1 MNTLGVLRLA
11 FSVADHQMLIA
22 IRQTYHYLCVMILQP
37 ILDNLKI
44 SALNQ
49 MQEQAF
55 AATKNGNDI
64 LVLAPTGSGKT
75 LGFLLPV
82 LRNLNK
88 ETKGVQCLILVPS
101 RELALQIE
109 QVFKQMGS
117 DFKVN
122 CCYGGHPIKTERN
135 NLEQPPAVLIGTPGR
150 IAYHLRHQN
159 FDESTITTLVLDE
172 FDKALEFGFQEDM
185 STIITAL
192 LSLKQRMLTSATP
205 MGDIPAFTGLKN
217 PIEVNFL
224 KDIQIAPDLKLKK
237 VLTTAED
244 KLDTLF
250 QLICKIGT
258 KTTLIF
264 CNHRETVDRI
274 SDLLID
280 KDLAHD
286 IFHGG
291 MEQDERERALLKFRN
306 GSIKILITT
315 DLAARG
321 LDIPEV
327 EYIIHYQLPYTED
340 AFLHRNGRT
349 ARMNAKGTAYL
360 ILAEDEKYPFLKSD
374 IEVENL
380 KGTYKLPQDSI
391 WQTLYISAG
400 KKDKVNKIDIVG
412 LLLKKGGLQKE
423 DVGLIE
429 VKDQSS
435 YVAIKR
441 KMVQSVIRKL
451 TNERIKNK
459 KVKIET
465 AM

>member
-1 MNTLGVLRLA
+1 MVEKVLG
-11 FSVADHQMLIA
+11 
-22 IRQTYHYLCVMILQP
+22 
-37 ILDNLKI
+37 NLKI
-44 SALNQ
+44 TSLND
-49 MQEQAF
+49 MQK
-55 AATKNGNDI
+55 AAIAVADKGKDVV
-64 LVLAPTGSGKT
+64 LLAPTGSGKT
-75 LGFLLPV
+75 IGFLLPV
-82 LRNLNK
+82 LKNLSASS
-88 ETKGVQCLILVPS
+88 KGVQALILVPS

-109 QVFKQMGS
+109 QVFKQMGTG
-117 DFKVN
+117 FKVN
-122 CCYGGHPIKTERN
+122 CCYGGHPVKIERN
-135 NLEQPPAVLIGTPGR
+135 NFEEPAAVLIGTPGR
-150 IAYHLRHQN
+150 IAYHLRKEN
-159 FDESTITTLVLDE
+159 FDESSITTLVLDE

-185 STIITAL
+185 AYIIGNL
-192 LSLKQRMLTSATP
+192 RSLKQRMLTSATA
-205 MGDIPAFTGLKN
+205 MTDIPEFTGLKD
-217 PIEVNFL
+217 PVEVNFL
-224 KDIQIAPDLKLKK
+224 KDVKVAPDLKLKK
-237 VLTTAED
+237 IITTAED
-244 KLDTLF
+244 KLDALF
-250 QLICKIGT
+250 NLICKIGSET
-258 KTTLIF
+258 SLIF

-327 EYIIHYQLPYTED
+327 GNIIHYQLPYTED

-360 ILAEDEKYPFLKSD
+360 VMTEDEKYPFLKTD
-374 IEVENL
+374 IETEKL
-380 KGTYKLPQDSI
+380 KGHYELPKDSQ
-391 WQTLYISAG
+391 WQTLYIAAG

-412 LLLKKGGLQKE
+412 LLLKKGGLQKD

-435 YVAIKR
+435 YVAVKR
-441 KMVQSVIRKL
+441 KMVGRLLSALRDEK
-451 TNERIKNK
+451 IKNK
-459 KVKIET
+459 KVKIEV

>member
-1 MNTLGVLRLA
+1 MG
-11 FSVADHQMLIA
+11 
-22 IRQTYHYLCVMILQP
+22 
-37 ILDNLKI
+37 
-44 SALNQ
+44 
-49 MQEQAF
+49 
-55 AATKNGNDI
+55 
-64 LVLAPTGSGKT
+64 TG
-75 LGFLLPV
+75 
-82 LRNLNK
+82 
-88 ETKGVQCLILVPS
+88 
-101 RELALQIE
+101 
-109 QVFKQMGS
+109 
-117 DFKVN
+117 FKVN
-122 CCYGGHPIKTERN
+122 CCYGGHPVKTEKN
-135 NLEQPPAVLIGTPGR
+135 NFEQPPALLIGTPGR
-150 IAYHLRHQN
+150 IAYHLRKEN
-159 FDESTITTLVLDE
+159 FEASEITSLVLDE

-185 STIITAL
+185 AYIIGNVK
-192 LSLKQRMLTSATP
+192 SLKQRLLTSATP
-205 MGDIPAFTGLKN
+205 MDAIPDFTGVDQ
-217 PIEVNFL
+217 PVHIDFL
-224 KDIQIAPDLKLKK
+224 KDVKVVPDLKLKK

-244 KLDTLF
+244 KLDALF
-250 QLICKIGT
+250 ELICKIGH

-315 DLAARG
+315 DLASRG

-327 EYIIHYQLPYTED
+327 ECIIHYQLPYTED

-360 ILAEDEKYPFLKSD
+360 MIAGDEKYPFLDSS
-374 IEVENL
+374 IETE
-380 KGTYKLPQDSI
+380 KLDGRYDLPKDSQ
-391 WQTLYISAG
+391 WQTLYIAAG

-429 VKDQSS
+429 VKDQSA
-435 YVAIKR
+435 YVAVKR
-441 KMVQSVIRKL
+441 KKVNSVLAAL
-451 TNERIKNK
+451 TNEKIKNK
-459 KVKIET
+459 KVKIEI

>member
-1 MNTLGVLRLA
+1 MQQSAMAAADKGKDVVL
-11 FSVADHQMLIA
+11 
-22 IRQTYHYLCVMILQP
+22 
-37 ILDNLKI
+37 
-44 SALNQ
+44 
-49 MQEQAF
+49 
-55 AATKNGNDI
+55 
-64 LVLAPTGSGKT
+64 LAPTGSGKT
-75 LGFLLPV
+75 IGFLLPV
-82 LRNLNK
+82 LKNLNA
-88 ETKGVQCLILVPS
+88 EAKGVQALILVPS

-109 QVFKQMGS
+109 QVFRQMSTG
-117 DFKVN
+117 FKVN
-122 CCYGGHPIKTERN
+122 CCYGGHPVKIERN
-135 NLEQPPAVLIGTPGR
+135 NFEQPAAVLIGTPGR
-150 IAYHLRHQN
+150 IAYHLRKEN
-159 FDESTITTLVLDE
+159 FDESGISTLVLDE

-185 STIITAL
+185 AYIIGHL
-192 LSLKQRMLTSATP
+192 RSLKQRMLTSATAMTEVP
-205 MGDIPAFTGLKN
+205 DFTGLKQ
-217 PIEVNFL
+217 PVEVNFL
-224 KDIQIAPDLKLKK
+224 KDVKVAPDLKLKK
-237 VLTTAED
+237 IITTAEE

-250 QLICKIGT
+250 DLICKIGSQT
-258 KTTLIF
+258 SLIF

-327 EYIIHYQLPYTED
+327 GNIIHYQLPYTED

-349 ARMNAKGTAYL
+349 ARMNAKGTAFL
-360 ILAEDEKYPFLKSD
+360 IMTEEEKYPFLKAE
-374 IEVENL
+374 IEIEKL
-380 KGTYKLPQDSI
+380 KGNYELPKDSQ
-391 WQTLYISAG
+391 WQTLYIAAG

-441 KMVQSVIRKL
+441 NMVRKVL
-451 TNERIKNK
+451 AALRDEKIKNK
-459 KVKIET
+459 KVKIEV

>member
-1 MNTLGVLRLA
+1 MVEK
-11 FSVADHQMLIA
+11 
-22 IRQTYHYLCVMILQP
+22 ILEK
-37 ILDNLKI
+37 LKI
-44 SALNQ
+44 TSLNE
-49 MQEQAF
+49 MQQASLV
-55 AATKNGNDI
+55 ATGKGSDVV
-64 LVLAPTGSGKT
+64 LLAPTGSGKT
-75 LGFLLPV
+75 LGFLFPL
-82 LRNLNK
+82 LKNLNADV
-88 ETKGVQCLILVPS
+88 KGVQALILVPS

-109 QVFKQMGS
+109 QVFKQMGTG
-117 DFKVN
+117 FKVN
-122 CCYGGHPIKTERN
+122 CCYGGHPVRTERN
-135 NLEQPPAVLIGTPGR
+135 NFEQPPAVLIGTPGR
-150 IAYHLRHQN
+150 IAYHLRHEN
-159 FDESTITTLVLDE
+159 FDESPIHTLVLDE

-185 STIITAL
+185 SYIISKL
-192 LSLKQRMLTSATP
+192 LSLKQRILTSATA
-205 MGDIPAFTGLKN
+205 MEEIPAFTGVKKAVE
-217 PIEVNFL
+217 IDFL
-224 KDIQIAPDLKLKK
+224 KDVKVAPDLKLKK
-237 VLTTAED
+237 VFTTAED

-250 QLICKIGT
+250 QLICKIGN

-306 GSIKILITT
+306 GSIRILITT
-315 DLAARG
+315 DLASRG

-360 ILAEDEKYPFLKSD
+360 VIADEEKYPFLKGD
-374 IEVENL
+374 IEIENL
-380 KGTYKLPQDSI
+380 KGNFALPKDSQ
-391 WQTLYISAG
+391 WQTLYIAAG

-429 VKDQSS
+429 VKDQAS

-441 KMVQSVIRKL
+441 NMVGRVLGALS
-451 TNERIKNK
+451 NEKIKNK
-459 KVKIET
+459 KVKIEI

>member
-1 MNTLGVLRLA
+1 MVEKVLG
-11 FSVADHQMLIA
+11 
-22 IRQTYHYLCVMILQP
+22 
-37 ILDNLKI
+37 NLKI
-44 SALNQ
+44 TSLND
-49 MQEQAF
+49 MQK
-55 AATKNGNDI
+55 AAIAVADKGKDVV
-64 LVLAPTGSGKT
+64 LLAPTGSGKT
-75 LGFLLPV
+75 IGFLLPV
-82 LRNLNK
+82 LKNLSAS
-88 ETKGVQCLILVPS
+88 TKGVQALILVPS

-109 QVFKQMGS
+109 QVFKQMGTG
-117 DFKVN
+117 FKVN
-122 CCYGGHPIKTERN
+122 CCYGGHPVKIERN
-135 NLEQPPAVLIGTPGR
+135 NFEEPAAVLIGTPGR
-150 IAYHLRHQN
+150 IAYHLRKEN
-159 FDESTITTLVLDE
+159 FDESSITTLVLDE

-185 STIITAL
+185 AYIIGNL
-192 LSLKQRMLTSATP
+192 RSLKQRMLTSATA
-205 MGDIPAFTGLKN
+205 MTDIPEFTGLKD
-217 PIEVNFL
+217 PVEVNFL
-224 KDIQIAPDLKLKK
+224 KDVKVAPDLKLKK
-237 VLTTAED
+237 IITTAED
-244 KLDTLF
+244 KLDALF
-250 QLICKIGT
+250 NLICKIGAET
-258 KTTLIF
+258 SLIF

-327 EYIIHYQLPYTED
+327 GNIIHYQLPYTED

-360 ILAEDEKYPFLKSD
+360 VMTEDEKYPFLKTD
-374 IEVENL
+374 IETEKL
-380 KGTYKLPQDSI
+380 KGNYELPKDSQ
-391 WQTLYISAG
+391 WQTLYIAAG

-412 LLLKKGGLQKE
+412 LLLKKGGLQKD

-435 YVAIKR
+435 YVAVKR
-441 KMVQSVIRKL
+441 KMVGKL
-451 TNERIKNK
+451 LSALRDEKIKNK
-459 KVKIET
+459 KVKIEV

>member
-1 MNTLGVLRLA
+1 MMVEKVLE
-11 FSVADHQMLIA
+11 
-22 IRQTYHYLCVMILQP
+22 
-37 ILDNLKI
+37 NLKI
-44 SALNQ
+44 ASLNE
-49 MQEQAF
+49 MQQASV
-55 AATKNGNDI
+55 AAWKKGGDI
-64 LVLAPTGSGKT
+64 VLLAPTGSGKT
-75 LGFLLPV
+75 IGFLLPI
-82 LRNLNK
+82 LNNLK
-88 ETKGVQCLILVPS
+88 AEVKGVQALVLVPS

-109 QVFKQMGS
+109 SVFKQMSTG
-117 DFKVN
+117 FKVN
-122 CCYGGHPIKTERN
+122 CCYGGHPVRTERN

-150 IAYHLRHQN
+150 IAYHLRHEN
-159 FDESTITTLVLDE
+159 FDESTISTLVLDE

-185 STIITAL
+185 SYIIHKL
-192 LSLKQRMLTSATP
+192 LSLKQRLLTSATA
-205 MGDIPAFTGLKN
+205 MEEIPEFTGVRN
-217 PIEVNFL
+217 PVEINFL
-224 KDIQIAPDLKLKK
+224 KDVKVVPDLKLKK

-244 KLDTLF
+244 KLDTLLK
-250 QLICKIGT
+250 LICKIGN
-258 KTTLIF
+258 KNTLIF

-315 DLAARG
+315 DLASRG

-327 EYIIHYQLPYTED
+327 QCIIHYQLPYTED

-360 ILAEDEKYPFLKSD
+360 IIADDEKYPFLKSD
-374 IEVENL
+374 IETENL
-380 KGTYKLPQDSI
+380 KGDFVLPGDSE
-391 WQTLYISAG
+391 WQTLYIAAG

-435 YVAIKR
+435 YVAVKRNMINRILKSLVNEKIKG
-441 KMVQSVIRKL
+441 
-451 TNERIKNK
+451 K
-459 KVKIET
+459 KVKIEV

>member
-1 MNTLGVLRLA
+1 MMVEKVLE
-11 FSVADHQMLIA
+11 
-22 IRQTYHYLCVMILQP
+22 
-37 ILDNLKI
+37 NLKI
-44 SALNQ
+44 ASLNE
-49 MQEQAF
+49 MQQASVV
-55 AATKNGNDI
+55 AWKKGGDVV
-64 LVLAPTGSGKT
+64 LLAPTGSGKT
-75 LGFLLPV
+75 IGFLLPILNN
-82 LRNLNK
+82 LRADV
-88 ETKGVQCLILVPS
+88 KGVQALVLVPS

-109 QVFKQMGS
+109 SVFKQMSTG
-117 DFKVN
+117 FKVN
-122 CCYGGHPIKTERN
+122 CCYGGHSVRTERN
-135 NLEQPPAVLIGTPGR
+135 NLEQAPAVLIGTPGR
-150 IAYHLRHQN
+150 IAYHLRHEN
-159 FDESTITTLVLDE
+159 FDESTISTLVLDE

-185 STIITAL
+185 SYIIYKL
-192 LSLKQRMLTSATP
+192 LSLKQRLLTSATA
-205 MGDIPAFTGLKN
+205 MEEIPGFTGVNN
-217 PIEVNFL
+217 PTEINFL
-224 KDIQIAPDLKLKK
+224 KDVKVVPDLKLKK

-244 KLDTLF
+244 KLDTLLK
-250 QLICKIGT
+250 LICKIGN
-258 KTTLIF
+258 KNTLIF

-315 DLAARG
+315 DLASRG

-327 EYIIHYQLPYTED
+327 QCIIHYQLPYTED

-360 ILAEDEKYPFLKSD
+360 IVADDEKYPFLKAD
-374 IEVENL
+374 IETENL
-380 KGTYKLPQDSI
+380 KGNFVLPGDSE
-391 WQTLYISAG
+391 WQTLYIAAG

-435 YVAIKR
+435 YVAVKRSMITRILKSLANEKIKG
-441 KMVQSVIRKL
+441 
-451 TNERIKNK
+451 K
-459 KVKIET
+459 KVKIEV